1 MALVRKSAK
10 RVKTIRKKVEYL
22 AFYGFAKEKSAKT
35 LVAVKSRNCD
45 FRGGRLGCGVGVK
58 KYRLSHDET
67 IELPILPDTFG
78 TCERFFAHSYLV
90 DGVKLET
97 IGVNTS
103 SGRLLVFE
111 NDGKVLRAIESS
123 AKLKKGLTVY
133 DADGVASVLVCG
145 EKKTYLYSFLTG
157 ATMLFQNASIVG
169 GCVCRERVVLGGG
182 FTVYYSAPLDASDF
196 SESIDGAGK
205 VELPSILGEIVG
217 VISLGENVFVFRRF
231 GITKLTGGGAGREFV
246 FEDLPYASAGI
257 VGESIVIC
265 KDEILFLSAEGIC
278 AFNGNRVRS
287 VSYGLL
293 RAPMRSTHTCYGAFA
308 FGRYYLSYL
317 DVDGMRRNVFVDL
330 NDEKNVGETF
340 LAQGLP
346 DSCGRAICGI
356 GGEILELEMN
366 AELPSGEEYLFD
378 VGALDFGDTGEKV
391 LRKIVLRGRGQCVLT
406 VSGRNGEKE
415 LFFDMENGGETAL
428 DALLKGERFS
438 LLFRLVKG
446 CEIESMKV
454 TYDKVEGVAV

>member
-1 MALVRKSAK
+1 MALVKKSVK
-10 RVKTIRKKVEYL
+10 SVKTVRKKVEYR
-22 AFYGFAKEKSAKT
+22 AFYGVSKDKGAGT
-35 LVAVKSRNCD
+35 LVAVQSRNCD

-58 KYRLSHDET
+58 KFRLSHDET

-78 TCERFFAHSYLV
+78 TCERFFAHSYFV
-90 DGVKLET
+90 DGAKIET

-103 SGRLLVFE
+103 NGRLLVFE

-123 AKLKKGLTVY
+123 AKLQRGLTVY

-145 EKKTYLYSFLTG
+145 KKNTYLYSFLTG
-157 ATMLFQNASIVG
+157 ATMLFQNASIAG
-169 GCVCRERVVLGGG
+169 GCVCRERAILGGG

-196 SESIDGAGK
+196 LESIDGGGK
-205 VELPSILGEIVG
+205 VELPSMLGEIVG
-217 VISLGENVFVFRRF
+217 VESLGENAFVFRRF
-231 GITKLTGGGAGREFV
+231 GITKLSGGGAGREFV

-257 VGESIVIC
+257 VGESIVRC

-278 AFNGNRVRS
+278 AFNGNRVRN

-317 DVDGMRRNVFVDL
+317 DVDGARQNVFVDL
-330 NDEKNVGETF
+330 NDEKNVGTTF
-340 LAQGLP
+340 LAQGLT

-356 GGEILELEMN
+356 GGEILELEMD
-366 AELPSGEEYLFD
+366 AELPSGEDYLFD
-378 VGALDFGDTGEKV
+378 VGELDFGDTGEKV
-391 LRKIVLRGRGQCVLT
+391 LRKIVLRGRGQCALIL
-406 VSGRNGEKE
+406 SGRNDEKE
-415 LFFDMENGGETAL
+415 LYFDMGNGGERAL

-438 LLFRLVKG
+438 MCFRLVKG